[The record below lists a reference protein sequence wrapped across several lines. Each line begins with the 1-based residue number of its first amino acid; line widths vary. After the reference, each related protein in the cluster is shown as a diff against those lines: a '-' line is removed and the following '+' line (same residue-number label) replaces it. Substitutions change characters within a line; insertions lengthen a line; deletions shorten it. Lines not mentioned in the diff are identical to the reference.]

1 MSRSTEKDELIPTRT
16 TLIQRLQNWQDQSS
30 WQDFFDTYWKLIYG
44 VAVKGGLTKEEA
56 QDVVQE
62 TMLSVAKH
70 MPNFKYDR
78 KIGSFKAWL
87 LNMTRWRI
95 VDQFRKRGYSSRPP
109 LFFNGISG
117 VSQVEDK
124 LINQSNTDLE
134 ALWDAEWEKNLFD
147 AAITKVKRRLDP
159 QKYQIFDFYVNK
171 QWTPGKVAKAFG
183 ISINQVYLAKHR
195 VVELIK
201 EEVKKLEAEMS

>member
-1 MSRSTEKDELIPTRT
+1 MSRPADEDELIPTRT
-16 TLIQRLQNWQDQSS
+16 TLILRLKNWQDQSS
-30 WQDFFDTYWKLIYG
+30 WQVFFDTYWKLIYG
-44 VAVKGGLTKEEA
+44 VAIKGGLTKTEA

-62 TMLSVAKH
+62 TMFSVAKH
-70 MPNFKYDR
+70 MTDFKYDR

-87 LNMTRWRI
+87 LTMTRWRI
-95 VDQFRKRGYSSRPP
+95 IDQLRKRRYSVDSHM
-109 LFFNGISG
+109 
-117 VSQVEDK
+117 EDK
-124 LINQSNTDLE
+124 LINQSDSDLDK
-134 ALWDAEWEKNLFD
+134 LWDAEWEQNLYD
-147 AAITKVKRRLDP
+147 AAVTRVKRRLDP

-171 QWTPGKVAKAFG
+171 QWTPGKVAKTFG